1 MPRRR
6 HTGVRA
12 GACLFGTLLVLGAIA
27 VSTPAATAPM
37 PVPRALTGTYQLYCP
52 DPVETPIVLHVRAKA
67 TISPDDPALGS
78 HFLVS
83 GFQTRVTFPQGV
95 ASALAQMSPI
105 TGNVKGTV
113 LLVGATPYRRA
124 VRESFVAT
132 IPASVPTAG
141 FNFWVPARPV
151 SLGTFTASSEAI
163 AVEEASRFQLTLKV
177 GQAAQAQTR
186 VLACTAF
193 ANTTPDFEPAQPW
206 VGTKEPPFADA
217 ITPVIAV
224 GR

>member
-12 GACLFGTLLVLGAIA
+12 GACLFRTLLVLGAIA
-27 VSTPAATAPM
+27 VSTSAATAPM
-37 PVPRALTGTYQLYCP
+37 SVPRAPTGTYQLYCP

-83 GFQTRVTFPQGV
+83 GFQTKVTFPQGV

-124 VRESFVAT
+124 VRESFVAS

-141 FNFWVPARPV
+141 FNFWVPARAV

-163 AVEEASRFQLTLKV
+163 AVEEASRFQLTL
-177 GQAAQAQTR
+177 
-186 VLACTAF
+186 
-193 ANTTPDFEPAQPW
+193 E
-206 VGTKEPPFADA
+206 VGTKEPPLADA
-217 ITPVIAV
+217 ITPGIAL

>member
-141 FNFWVPARPV
+141 LL
-151 SLGTFTASSEAI
+151 LGTGPP
-163 AVEEASRFQLTLKV
+163 R
-177 GQAAQAQTR
+177 
-186 VLACTAF
+186 
-193 ANTTPDFEPAQPW
+193 QPRHLHR
-206 VGTKEPPFADA
+206 EL
-217 ITPVIAV
+217 
-224 GR
+224 